1 MSMIETSNRSI
12 CSERTFAACHHFPLR
27 CIPQPIACGCTLK
40 LLACVYDRSIIRC
53 VLCDSFLCPIMGTID
68 SVIVWV
74 VEAEIV
80 TEFTANDKLFEEALR
95 AGHSLLSWKEGT
107 YSRLPCP
114 FTLIVLSQVQL
125 RQLDDLD
132 SYALCREMAE
142 VKIRR

>member
-1 MSMIETSNRSI
+1 
-12 CSERTFAACHHFPLR
+12 
-27 CIPQPIACGCTLK
+27 
-40 LLACVYDRSIIRC
+40 
-53 VLCDSFLCPIMGTID
+53 MGTID

-80 TEFTANDKLFEEALR
+80 TEFTANDKLFEKALR

-125 RQLDDLD
+125 RQLDDLE
-132 SYALCREMAE
+132 SYALCREVAE